1 MKQLSSYDFK
11 RRRVYPGPILYV
23 FTVDP
28 LNDRIRMQS
37 NFQKVVK
44 KWSRVSLRLKS

>member
-1 MKQLSSYDFK
+1 MKHLSSYDFK

-28 LNDRIRMQS
+28 LNDRMQS
-37 NFQKVVK
+37 NFQTVVK